1 MSFHALG
8 QPSAAAA
15 APADR
20 RIADALGA
28 GYRFDG
34 YRIERVVAAGGFGI
48 TYLAHQLAFERR
60 VAIKEYVPHALARRG
75 ADGVSVEPAS
85 PRDEADFAF
94 GLERFRVEGKT
105 LVSFEHPHI
114 VRGYDFREANGT
126 AYLVMQ
132 FVEGSSLLELLQR
145 RGALPEARLRRILMP
160 LLDGL
165 QQVHAAGFLHRDIK
179 PGNIIVRPDCAPVLV
194 DFGAA
199 RCALGRR
206 GRHLTS
212 IVTSGFAPIEQYSD
226 HARQGPWTDIYALG
240 ATLYYAIT
248 GRMPPDAVG
257 RAARDDVVAAADAG
271 AGRYT
276 ASFLSAIDRA
286 LALRAADRPQSVAEF
301 RLLLSDPGPARAE
314 PRSNGESTIALGS
327 GAAIASE
334 QPTVPPPLLV
344 SPPKALPVRFVAAS
358 GHAESRAQATCRS
371 GLRRTWARFAA
382 ANVMGAALTGLVAW
396 RGWAEAPIG
405 QEGRAILAPLAS
417 IFLFGLAASA
427 QRFAGVARAYG
438 RAASAKRDATNER
451 FSRAP
456 AAAGLIRHTAN
467 VLAILGAVAAV
478 PMLVS
483 GGLPAFFHTAALTA
497 ALHLWLVA
505 NGTCIAGAADCL
517 MAERAPQGD
526 TDAFD

>member
-1 MSFHALG
+1 MSLHTVDEP
-8 QPSAAAA
+8 QAAA

-34 YRIERVVAAGGFGI
+34 YRIEHVIAAGGFGI

-75 ADGVSVEPAS
+75 ADGVSIEPAS

-145 RGALPEARLRRILMP
+145 RGALPEARLRRILIP

-165 QQVHAAGFLHRDIK
+165 EQVHAAGFLHRDIK

-257 RAARDDVVAAADAG
+257 RAARDDVVAAAETG
-271 AGRYT
+271 AGRYSGT
-276 ASFLSAIDRA
+276 FLHAIDRA
-286 LALRAADRPQSVAEF
+286 LALQAADRPQSVAEF
-301 RLLLSDPGPARAE
+301 RVLLADPGPTPAE
-314 PRSNGESTIALGS
+314 PLSGGGVTIALGDR
-327 GAAIASE
+327 AATASE
-334 QPTVPPPLLV
+334 LPTVPPPPASL
-344 SPPKALPVRFVAAS
+344 PKAVPVRFTAA
-358 GHAESRAQATCRS
+358 GGQAASRAQATRRS
-371 GLRRTWARFAA
+371 SARRAWARFAA
-382 ANVMGAALTGLVAW
+382 ANVMGVALTGFVAW
-396 RGWAEAPIG
+396 RGWTEAPIG
-405 QEGRAILAPLAS
+405 QEARAVLPHLAA

-427 QRFAGVARAYG
+427 QRLAGIARAYG
-438 RAASAKRDATNER
+438 RFAVSNRETPQGR
-451 FSRAP
+451 ISRAP

-478 PMLVS
+478 PILVS
-483 GGLPAFFHTAALTA
+483 AGLLAFLHTAALTA

-505 NGTCIAGAADCL
+505 NGSCIAGAADRL
-517 MAERAPQGD
+517 MAERAAQGD
-526 TDAFD
+526 TDAFN